1 VHAKGIDKSRF
12 PARPLSIFPQIQNGL
27 YANLRQITNS
37 FGRRLCAAIDALVD
51 LMKIVDSWDGR
62 AGKRRR
68 TKQEEGGKA
77 ALKF

>member
-1 VHAKGIDKSRF
+1 
-12 PARPLSIFPQIQNGL
+12 
-27 YANLRQITNS
+27 
-37 FGRRLCAAIDALVD
+37 LCAAIDALVD